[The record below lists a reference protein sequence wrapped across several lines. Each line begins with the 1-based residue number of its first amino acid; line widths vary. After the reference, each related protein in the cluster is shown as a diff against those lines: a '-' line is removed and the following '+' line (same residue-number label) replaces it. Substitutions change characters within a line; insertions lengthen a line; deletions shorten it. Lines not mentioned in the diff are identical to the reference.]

1 MVKRNR
7 SRWQTLINKTLHKKL
22 KIDQSE
28 CMCSGRVAVP
38 APSQESMRSCIHVLW
53 ISMLSISTILR
64 LDFGNVLTVWYV
76 LLSFHSNKTVINC
89 IGDKPKDNEH
99 LQFLPSKS
107 IMGIIPVTT
116 DSFSSNFFF
125 LFDTPGHYQF
135 YSCKECLGFSQI
147 FEWYRLKKNEVAR
160 IGTGR
165 DMVRH
170 N

>member
-1 MVKRNR
+1 MTNTD
-7 SRWQTLINKTLHKKL
+7 QQNITQKTK
-22 KIDQSE
+22 DWSE
-28 CMCSGRVAVP
+28 WIQVFGRVAVP
-38 APSQESMRSCIHVLW
+38 APSQESVRSCIHVLW
-53 ISMLSISTILR
+53 ISILSISTILR

-76 LLSFHSNKTVINC
+76 LLSFHSNKTIINC

-99 LQFLPSKS
+99 LQFLPPKS

-116 DSFSSNFFF
+116 DSFSSICF

-135 YSCKECLGFSQI
+135 YSWKEYLGFSQI

-160 IGTGR
+160 IGTRR
-165 DMVRH
+165 DIVRQ

>member
-1 MVKRNR
+1 
-7 SRWQTLINKTLHKKL
+7 
-22 KIDQSE
+22 
-28 CMCSGRVAVP
+28 MCSGRVAVP
-38 APSQESMRSCIHVLW
+38 APSQESMRSCIHVLC

-116 DSFSSNFFF
+116 DSFCSNFFF
-125 LFDTPGHYQF
+125 YLTHQDIINFIHARNVCDLARYLNDT
-135 YSCKECLGFSQI
+135 
-147 FEWYRLKKNEVAR
+147 
-160 IGTGR
+160 
-165 DMVRH
+165 D
-170 N
+170 